1 MYLKFIFLMFINLII
16 ILDTI
21 IYKLVLLINM
31 SRKYLSKSTFITG
44 LQCPKALY
52 FKKYKPE
59 LADEINLAKQNV
71 FDVGNE
77 VGLLAQKLFPGG
89 IDASPEHY
97 TKLAESISYTSD
109 LINDGVDVIY
119 EAGFEYDYVRCFID
133 ILVKKNG
140 KWHIYEVKSSTKV
153 SETYINDASL
163 QYYIL
168 KNCGLDVESVSIVH
182 INNSYIKNRELDVF
196 NFFSI
201 TPVLEKIQNKID
213 FVPIKLK
220 ELHEVLLE
228 NETPEIDIGK
238 QCTKP
243 YECDFKSYCWKD
255 VPDYSVLN
263 ISRLKPDTKWGL
275 YNSGYINIK
284 DVPLDTKMSSN
295 QRIQVDCEINQTNL
309 FNKKKIKEFLD
320 GLTNDVFHLD
330 FETVGVAIPIF
341 DGLKPYQP
349 NPFQYSLHHEKNGKI
364 IKHYEFLA
372 SSEEDSRELFIKSLI
387 KDLQCSGD
395 ILVYNIGFE
404 RGRLKELIR
413 SFPKYESDIQ
423 EIIDRMKDLMIP
435 FKEKWYYVPEMQG
448 SYSIK
453 KVLPAL
459 VPDLTYKDLSINK
472 GDVASLEFSNL
483 NKKSLQEQENIR
495 KDLLEYCKMDTFA
508 MFKIL
513 EVLRKK
519 I

>member
-1 MYLKFIFLMFINLII
+1 
-16 ILDTI
+16 
-21 IYKLVLLINM
+21 M

-52 FKKYKPE
+52 LKKHKPE
-59 LADEINLAKQNV
+59 LADEINLAKQNI
-71 FDVGNE
+71 FDVGNK

-89 IDASPEHY
+89 IDASPENY
-97 TKLAESISYTSD
+97 TKLRESIIYTQD
-109 LINDGVDVIY
+109 LINNGVDVIY

-140 KWHIYEVKSSTKV
+140 TWHIYEVKSSTKV

-168 KNCGLDVESVSIVH
+168 KKCGLDIESVSIIH
-182 INNSYIKNRELDVF
+182 INNNYVKDGDLDIF
-196 NFFSI
+196 NFFS
-201 TPVLEKIQNKID
+201 TVSVLEKIQNKID
-213 FVPIKLK
+213 FVPAKLK
-220 ELHEVLLE
+220 ELHEILLK
-228 NETPEIDIGK
+228 NKTPKIDIGK
-238 QCTKP
+238 QCNKP
-243 YECDFKSYCWKD
+243 YECDFKGHCWQN

-263 ISRLKPDTKWGL
+263 ISRLKADTKWGL
-275 YNSGYINIK
+275 YNSGYVNIK

-295 QRIQVDCEINQTNL
+295 QRIQVDCEINKTGL
-309 FNKKKIKEFLD
+309 FNKKKIKEFID
-320 GLTNDVFHLD
+320 NLTDDVFHLD
-330 FETVGVAIPIF
+330 FETVGTAIPVF
-341 DGLKPYQP
+341 NGLKSYQQI
-349 NPFQYSLHHEKNGKI
+349 PFQYSLHHERNKKI
-364 IKHYEFLA
+364 QAHYEFLA
-372 SSEEDSRELFIKSLI
+372 PADEDSRELFINSLI
-387 KDLQCSGD
+387 KNLQYDGD

-404 RGRLKELIR
+404 RGKLKDLIKF
-413 SFPKYESDIQ
+413 FPKYEDGLQ
-423 EIIDRMKDLMIP
+423 KIIDRMKDLMIP
-435 FKEKWYYVPEMQG
+435 FKEKWYYLPEMQG

-472 GDVASLEFSNL
+472 GDVASLEFLNL
-483 NKKSLQEQENIR
+483 SKKSLKEQESIR

>member
-1 MYLKFIFLMFINLII
+1 
-16 ILDTI
+16 
-21 IYKLVLLINM
+21 M

-52 FKKYKPE
+52 LKKHKPE
-59 LADEINLAKQNV
+59 LADEINLSKQNI

-89 IDASPEHY
+89 VDAKPENY
-97 TKLAESISYTSD
+97 TKILEGINYTKN
-109 LINDGVDVIY
+109 LINEGVDVIY

-133 ILVKKNG
+133 ILVKKHG

-168 KNCGLDVESVSIVH
+168 KKCGLDIESVSIVY
-182 INNSYIKNRELDVF
+182 INNNYIKNGPLDIFEYFSVTSVF
-196 NFFSI
+196 
-201 TPVLEKIQNKID
+201 EEIQNKID

-220 ELHEVLLE
+220 ELHAVLLDK
-228 NETPEIDIGK
+228 NTPTIDIGK
-238 QCTKP
+238 QCNKP
-243 YECDFKSYCWKD
+243 YECDFKGYCWSD

-263 ISRLKPDTKWGL
+263 ISRLKADTKWEL

-284 DVPLDTKMSSN
+284 DIPLETKMSSN
-295 QRIQVDCEINQTNL
+295 QRIQVDCEINQTSL
-309 FNKKKIKEFLD
+309 LNKKKIKEFINN
-320 GLTNDVFHLD
+320 LTDDIFHLD
-330 FETVGVAIPIF
+330 FETIGPAIPLF

-349 NPFQYSLHHEKNGKI
+349 VPFQYSLHHEKNGQ
-364 IKHYEFLA
+364 IKNHYEFLA
-372 SSEEDSRELFIKSLI
+372 SSDQDSRELFIKSLVEN
-387 KDLQCSGD
+387 LQYDGD

-413 SFPKYESDIQ
+413 SFPQYEHDLQ
-423 EIIDRMKDLMIP
+423 KIIDRMKDLMIP

-472 GDVASLEFSNL
+472 GDVASLEFLNL
-483 NKKSLQEQENIR
+483 RKKSLEEQEKIR

>member
-1 MYLKFIFLMFINLII
+1 
-16 ILDTI
+16 
-21 IYKLVLLINM
+21 M

-59 LADEINLAKQNV
+59 LADDINLTKQNT
-71 FDVGNE
+71 FDVGTK

-89 IDASPEHY
+89 IDASPENY
-97 TKLAESISYTSD
+97 TKLRESIIYTKN
-109 LINDGVDVIY
+109 LINDGNEIIY
-119 EAGFEYDYVRCFID
+119 EAGFEFNYVRCFID
-133 ILVKKNG
+133 ILVKKDG

-168 KNCGLDVESVSIVH
+168 KKCGLEIASVSIIH
-182 INNSYIKNRELDVF
+182 INNNYVKIGELNVF
-196 NFFSI
+196 EFFSI
-201 TPVLEKIQNKID
+201 TPVLEKVQSKID

-220 ELHEVLLE
+220 ELHETLLK
-228 NETPEIDIGK
+228 NNAPDLDIGK
-238 QCTKP
+238 HCNKP
-243 YECDFKSYCWKD
+243 YECDFKGYCWEG
-255 VPDYSVLN
+255 VPEYSVLN
-263 ISRLKPDTKWGL
+263 ISRLKADTKWGL
-275 YNSGYINIK
+275 YNSGYININ
-284 DVPLDTKMSSN
+284 DIPLDTKMSAN
-295 QRIQVDCEINQTNL
+295 QRIQVDCEINQTNII
-309 FNKKKIKEFLD
+309 NKKKIKDFINNLS
-320 GLTNDVFHLD
+320 NDIFHLD
-330 FETVGVAIPIF
+330 FETISEAVPNF
-341 DGLKPYQP
+341 DGLKAYQQ

-364 IKHYEFLA
+364 KRHYEFLA
-372 SSEEDSRELFIKSLI
+372 SSDGDFREFFIKSLV
-387 KDLQCSGD
+387 KNLQSDGD

-404 RGRLKELIR
+404 RGKLKDLIKY
-413 SFPKYESDIQ
+413 FPKYEYELQS
-423 EIIDRMKDLMIP
+423 IIDRMKDLMIP

-459 VPDLTYKDLSINK
+459 VPDLSYGNLSINK
-472 GDVASLEFSNL
+472 GDIASLEFLNL
-483 NKKSLQEQENIR
+483 SKKPTDEQENIR